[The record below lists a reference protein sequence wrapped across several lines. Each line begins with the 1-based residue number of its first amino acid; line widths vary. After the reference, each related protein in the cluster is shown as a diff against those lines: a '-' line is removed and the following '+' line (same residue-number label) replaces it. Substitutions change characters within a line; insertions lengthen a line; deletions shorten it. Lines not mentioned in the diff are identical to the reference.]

1 MLVFWALVI
10 VGVMLFIAWLIRR
23 ESAAIASFGPDLGE
37 RRRSSKSAMPRERS
51 RASNMSRCATILRIE
66 SWDGRGR
73 L

>member
-1 MLVFWALVI
+1 
-10 VGVMLFIAWLIRR
+10 
-23 ESAAIASFGPDLGE
+23 
-37 RRRSSKSAMPRERS
+37 MPRERS